1 MYFRKFLSKLNNYP
15 FMHLLSSTK
24 LYPRLPH
31 KPFDPLPPQVYP
43 PTMFLI
49 NKTPNTITELKH
61 RTFSELGFRER
72 DHLQEWIAK
81 NPMCL
86 GEELLI
92 IQKEFSGFDDTRERL
107 DLLALDK
114 EGNLVIIEN
123 KLDDSG
129 RDVVWQSLK
138 YASYCSSLTKEH
150 IKKIYQDYLP
160 SDESAE
166 DLLTDFF
173 EQDYED
179 LNLNPGYGQRLI
191 LVAAKFR
198 KEVTSTV
205 MWLLNHGI
213 RTQCFR
219 VTPFSH
225 DENLYLNVEQI
236 IPIKDAEDF
245 MISMAEKAHEE
256 QENKVVL
263 QGRHKLRREFWTK
276 FLDRIHGMDTD
287 LFKGVNAPSRDVWM
301 STGSGVSGVHY
312 VVRCTGKY
320 AQLELNINRGSKEIN
335 NEYFTE
341 LYSQREHLEEIFGSP
356 FVWENSDKLKSARL
370 YFKKPANIFDHDDWE
385 ASLEF
390 LCTNIIKFSK
400 SLHESLH
407 EIHRKGRII
416 DGGES

>member
-1 MYFRKFLSKLNNYP
+1 
-15 FMHLLSSTK
+15 
-24 LYPRLPH
+24 
-31 KPFDPLPPQVYP
+31 
-43 PTMFLI
+43 
-49 NKTPNTITELKH
+49 
-61 RTFSELGFRER
+61 
-72 DHLQEWIAK
+72 
-81 NPMCL
+81 MCL

-138 YASYCSSLTKEH
+138 YASYCSSLTKDH
-150 IKKIYQDYLP
+150 IKRIYQEYLP
-160 SDESAE
+160 SDENAE

-179 LNLNPGYGQRLI
+179 INLNPGYGQRLI

-245 MISMAEKAHEE
+245 MIRMAEKAHEE
-256 QENKVVL
+256 QENKVVQ
-263 QGRHKLRREFWTK
+263 QGRHKLRMEFWGK
-276 FLDRIHGMDTD
+276 FLDKIHGMDTD
-287 LFKGVNAPSRDVWM
+287 LFKGVMTPGKKNWM
-301 STGSGVSGVHY
+301 SAGAGISGVTYAVTY
-312 VVRCTGKY
+312 NKKY
-320 AQLELNINRGSKEIN
+320 ASSELYLNPGTKEIN
-335 NEYFTE
+335 K
-341 LYSQREHLEEIFGSP
+341 EHFDALHSIKEKIENKFGEKLLWDRRNNGKSSRISIEI
-356 FVWENSDKLKSARL
+356 K
-370 YFKKPANIFDHDDWE
+370 ANINNQEEWDTV
-385 ASLEF
+385 LEY
-390 LCTNIIKFSK
+390 LVINIIKLAEALQEPLHKVHGKISK
-400 SLHESLH
+400 ENMT
-407 EIHRKGRII
+407 
-416 DGGES
+416 